1 MTKSI
6 AATLKSAA
14 KAKKTKTPPH
24 LMISARAGTGKTT
37 TLVEGLKVLK
47 GLPTA
52 FTPSEQQA
60 AIWESLALSKDARTV
75 CFVAFNKSIAT
86 ELASRIPAGCEAM
99 TMHSM
104 GFKAVNRA
112 LPGLRVN
119 EHRVTDLIAKEMGRD
134 IYDLR
139 KEKPVL
145 LAAAKK
151 LVGLVKMN
159 LAETTVESLTELA
172 SHYDVETD
180 GCRAE
185 VFDLVPK
192 IVDRCR
198 DPRADGCLDFDDM
211 VWLPVALDLPMF
223 RYDLLLVDE
232 AQDLNRCQQA
242 IAKKCGTRLVF
253 CGDERQAIYG
263 FAGADSE
270 SMGRMAK
277 ELKANVLPLTV
288 TRRCGKAIVEEAK
301 RYVPDFSAF
310 ATNPEGVVRNA
321 LYPIQP
327 GAAYKEKVDIGVEK
341 SYLAEVR
348 DGDFVVCR
356 SNAPLVNQCFKMI
369 RMEKKATIQGRDVGQ
384 GLISLVKKLDAR
396 TVPELV
402 TKLGQWTAR
411 EMDKE
416 QAKKNPSETRIQG
429 IEDKSECLM
438 AFIDNAATV
447 DAVIRKI
454 EELFTDRKDQ
464 PGVRLSSIHRA
475 KGLESN
481 RVYFLKPVVQGVSQ
495 RPIKDWVAEQ
505 NNNLEYVA
513 ITRAKEEL
521 IFVR

>member
-1 MTKSI
+1 MSKSI
-6 AATLKSAA
+6 AATLKAA
-14 KAKKTKTPPH
+14 KSKAKKTPPH

-60 AIWESLALSKDARTV
+60 AIWASLALSGDARTV

-104 GFKAVNRA
+104 GFKAVNKAFTR
-112 LPGLRVN
+112 LRVN
-119 EHRVTDLIAKEMGRD
+119 EHRVTDLIAKELGRD

-139 KEKPVL
+139 KEKPTL
-145 LAAAKK
+145 LAATKK

-159 LAETTVESLTELA
+159 LAETSIEALTELA
-172 SHYDVETD
+172 SHYDVEMD
-180 GCRAE
+180 GCRAD

-198 DPRADGCLDFDDM
+198 DPLADGCLDFDDM

-223 RYDLLLVDE
+223 RYDLLLIDE

-270 SMGRMAK
+270 SMPRLAK

-288 TRRCGKAIVEEAK
+288 TRRCGKKIVEEAK
-301 RYVPDFSAF
+301 RHVPDFSAF
-310 ATNPEGVVRNA
+310 ETNPEGVVRNA

-327 GAAYKEKVDIGVEK
+327 GAAFKEKVDIGVEK

-369 RMEKKATIQGRDVGQ
+369 RMGKKATIQGRDVGQ

-402 TKLGQWTAR
+402 TKLNQWTAR
-411 EMDKE
+411 ELDKE

-438 AFIDNAATV
+438 AFVDNAATV
-447 DAVIRKI
+447 DGVVRKI

-464 PGVRLSSIHRA
+464 PGVRLSSIHKA
-475 KGLESN
+475 KGLESQ
-481 RVYFLKPVVQGVSQ
+481 RVYFLRPAVQPVNQ
-495 RPIKDWVAEQ
+495 RQQKAWVADQEA
-505 NNNLEYVA
+505 NLVYVA
-513 ITRAKEEL
+513 VTRAISEL
-521 IFVR
+521 VFVY